1 VAGARGALRLS
12 IASFDTE
19 HEQMAADLAVTRK
32 TMATFRRT
40 ATLADVQVAAAAME
54 QLQATTVT
62 HLGDEE
68 WSEWS
73 ARS

>member
-40 ATLADVQVAAAAME
+40 ATRADVQVAAAAM
-54 QLQATTVT
+54 V
-62 HLGDEE
+62 
-68 WSEWS
+68 S
-73 ARS
+73 ARYQFGIIEPWP